1 MLLIGR
7 PFDYGSSMKNANEK
21 ASFSTTCAKCGHE
34 LPVGTKVCPG
44 CGAPSV
50 AGALASDAWSIWD
63 RARKTL
69 KTQWVASVMAFW
81 VSAAVLGVVFLLEGK
96 LNLILVS
103 IVLGMLIIGMW
114 LKTRYQLHLRK
125 EPVRQSDNVR
135 AD

>member
-1 MLLIGR
+1 
-7 PFDYGSSMKNANEK
+7 MKNANETT
-21 ASFSTTCAKCGHE
+21 SFSTTCPKCGHE

-44 CGAPSV
+44 CGAPS
-50 AGALASDAWSIWD
+50 ASGELASDAWSVWE

-69 KTQWVASVMAFW
+69 KTQWVASVIAFW
-81 VSAAVLGVVFLLEGK
+81 VSAAVLGVVFTIENK

-103 IVLGMLIIGMW
+103 IVLGMLLIGVW

-125 EPVRQSDNVR
+125 EPPRKSENVR

>member
-1 MLLIGR
+1 
-7 PFDYGSSMKNANEK
+7 MKNANEK
-21 ASFSTTCAKCGHE
+21 ASFSTTCPKCGHE

-50 AGALASDAWSIWD
+50 SGAASDDWSIWD

-81 VSAAVLGVVFLLEGK
+81 VSAAVLGVIFLLEGK

-103 IVLGMLIIGMW
+103 IVLGMLVIGMW